1 MWGCRFFLQR
11 HPGHAKGK
19 FYIVIPDIFYR
30 EFILFFPSQQPLIE
44 WNEAHAFI
52 LNTMS
57 KRCLVMPEF
66 VPGRRSFA
74 WGVPKAKAQTFVL
87 EAKVDKTN
95 DAQSGLIRC
104 VGRRLRRADQLVA
117 LRQGLQIDKS
127 VRPNGRTAG
136 VER

>member
-30 EFILFFPSQQPLIE
+30 ESILFFPSQQPLIE

-57 KRCLVMPEF
+57 TKFCAMP
-66 VPGRRSFA
+66 GFA
-74 WGVPKAKAQTFVL
+74 PADDLLLGA
-87 EAKVDKTN
+87 
-95 DAQSGLIRC
+95 S
-104 VGRRLRRADQLVA
+104 RRAQPLFW
-117 LRQGLQIDKS
+117 RQK
-127 VRPNGRTAG
+127 
-136 VER
+136 